1 MGRAVTFINTRTR
14 FQRISDARLFS
25 GWVSFLSSKV
35 AVVSVEDDVTVQSG
49 QKFLF
54 QVFGRDA
61 TATFEARL
69 EVASGTLLAFALT
82 SSIRN
87 SAGGEE
93 MRLRVQRMTAQIFSG
108 PEPSEDCGEAK
119 NELRELQLGVVPEL
133 LGEAQVV
140 DISAKGLGMVA
151 NRAFAKEDRLSLM
164 LDTSWGITE
173 CKVQV
178 RYCKPSG
185 KGFRIGVQILE
196 MDRLNTGRYSRLLQ
210 SAAA

>member
-14 FQRISDARLFS
+14 FQRLEDARLFS

-35 AVVSVEDDVTVQSG
+35 CVVSVEDDVKIFPG
-49 QKFLF
+49 QRFLF

-69 EVASGTLLAFALT
+69 EVGSGTLLAFALT

-87 SAGGEE
+87 TAGGEE
-93 MRLRVQRMTAQIFSG
+93 MRLRVQRISAQIFTCPVPAHEG
-108 PEPSEDCGEAK
+108 GDMPEM
-119 NELRELQLGVVPEL
+119 NLGVVPEN

-140 DISAKGLGMVA
+140 DISAKGLGFVA
-151 NRAFAKEDRLSLM
+151 TRAFAKEDRLLLM
-164 LDTSWGITE
+164 LDTPWGQTE
-173 CKVQV
+173 CTAQV

-185 KGFRIGVQILE
+185 KGFRVGVQILD